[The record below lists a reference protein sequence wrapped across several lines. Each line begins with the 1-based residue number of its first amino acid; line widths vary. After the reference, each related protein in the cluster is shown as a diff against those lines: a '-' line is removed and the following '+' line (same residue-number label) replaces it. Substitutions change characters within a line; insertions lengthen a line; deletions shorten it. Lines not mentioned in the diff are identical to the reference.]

1 MASFMFHK
9 PKGYLTARSDRTRP
23 TIMRFFP
30 AEAQAVLHPVG
41 RLDLDT
47 EGLLLLTDDGMLD
60 HRLLRPEHRVE
71 KIYRWRC
78 FGRLDEDAM
87 QALRRGVELEGLG
100 CRSAPA
106 RGRLLGYSTI
116 GENEAM
122 LPAKKHNHLMKNPQ
136 RPVTEGLLAVTEGR
150 KHQIKLM
157 IKAVGG
163 HVFAL
168 KRLSIGS
175 LVLDPALGPG
185 AFRALRAE
193 EEAVTAQPLQG
204 PDPWPDCA
212 FGPW

>member
-30 AEAQAVLHPVG
+30 AE
-41 RLDLDT
+41 
-47 EGLLLLTDDGMLD
+47 LLLTDDGMLD

-193 EEAVTAQPLQG
+193 EEALTAQPLQG

>member
-23 TIMRFFP
+23 TIMCFFP

-106 RGRLLGYSTI
+106 RARLLGYSTI

-193 EEAVTAQPLQG
+193 EEALTAQPLQG